1 MPPNVNFA
9 YPESDDVRRAYMLAA
24 EYWPE
29 RVKMIQAWADY
40 LDELRDA
47 GRVIPLRRE
56 NA

>member
-1 MPPNVNFA
+1 MPSNVNVA
-9 YPESDDVRRAYMLAA
+9 HPELDDVRRAYMHAD